1 VRDGVILLTDGVIA
15 AYVIERGDLRGG
27 EGVEDTD
34 GEASGDIEER
44 TQLRIEQ
51 NGFVVDTF

>member
-1 VRDGVILLTDGVIA
+1 MILLTDGVIA